1 MNYIIPVA
9 VFAVLGAVSGI
20 LLTVV
25 SKIFAVKTDDRI
37 ERINESLP
45 QANCGACGF
54 AGCEDYANAIVKD
67 NAPTNLCRLGGADV
81 VKKSI

>member
-67 NAPTNLCRLGGADV
+67 NAPTNQTRRC
-81 VKKSI
+81 

>member
-25 SKIFAVKTDDRI
+25 SKIFAVKTDDRMK
-37 ERINESLP
+37 E
-45 QANCGACGF
+45 
-54 AGCEDYANAIVKD
+54 
-67 NAPTNLCRLGGADV
+67 
-81 VKKSI
+81 